1 MTKEESLTIKG
12 VAILL
17 MLYLHLF
24 DNLEIVN
31 EKCIT
36 FISVGNI
43 PIVYYLSRLTRPV
56 SLYLILSGYGLYSV
70 YKKGDNHRYSRIF
83 RLLEHYWIVLL
94 IFVVL
99 GIFLRPNDVPGSWTK
114 LFRNILAVDSGYS
127 NVWWFLF
134 PYLLLSFF
142 SKYIFKI
149 CDRYNARY
157 VLIFLFILNLA
168 TSFGISRYGEQYLF
182 RNMWLYKPYLFFH
195 LLFPFV
201 LGAYSSKY
209 DVFNKFP
216 SFNNRYIILFVL
228 LLLMSFRCCFAT
240 GAFHAFYLMAFVFL
254 VLRLWHFP
262 IIDNTL
268 KLLGKH
274 SMNMW
279 LIHPIF
285 CYHFFV
291 DWTYSFRYPIIILFV
306 LILES
311 LLCSIITNKIVFV
324 INHICSK
331 IVCYIK
337 NEK

>member
-1 MTKEESLTIKG
+1 MTREESLTMKG
-12 VAILL
+12 VAIIM

-24 DNLEIVN
+24 NSLDVVK

-36 FISVGNI
+36 FINI
-43 PIVYYLSRLTRPV
+43 EDTPLVHILSRLTNPV
-56 SLYLILSGYGLYSV
+56 SLYLILGGYGLYTV
-70 YKKGDNHRYSRIF
+70 YKKGDTHRYSRIF
-83 RLLEHYWIVLL
+83 RLLEHYWIVLF

-99 GIFLRPNDVPGSWTK
+99 GLFLRPNDVPGSWPK
-114 LFRNILAVDSGYS
+114 LFCNIFAVDSGYS

-149 CDRYNARY
+149 CDSYNARC
-157 VLIFLFILNLA
+157 VLIFLFILDLA

-182 RNMWLYKPYLFFH
+182 HNMWIYKPYLFFH

-209 DVFNKFP
+209 NVFNMFP

-240 GAFHAFYLMAFVFL
+240 GAFHTFYIMAFVFL
-254 VLRLWHFP
+254 ILRLWHFS

-268 KLLGKH
+268 RLLGKH

-291 DWTYSFRYPIIILFV
+291 DWTYSFRYPMFILIV

-311 LLCSIITNKIVFV
+311 LLCSILVDKIVFV
-324 INHICSK
+324 INHIGSK
-331 IVCYIK
+331 IVYYIK